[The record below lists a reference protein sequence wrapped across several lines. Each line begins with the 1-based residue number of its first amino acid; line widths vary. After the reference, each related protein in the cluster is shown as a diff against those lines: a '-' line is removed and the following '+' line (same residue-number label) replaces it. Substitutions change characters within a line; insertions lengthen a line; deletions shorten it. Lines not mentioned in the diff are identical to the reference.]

1 MGIIYDGLI
10 EGGTELKNKLMMT
23 IVMIMTWALAI
34 FVLWKNP
41 EVMPHAV
48 QRFFSSDTD
57 MLVVSSAEE
66 SNILAQTTMV
76 SAVEEA
82 TIYMTHL
89 HDYFPM
95 GTLSKDEMVHIEDET
110 ADWYIIKW
118 GNGDGFIKKDEMIE
132 SIPQELQPPTELEN
146 SQTVI
151 YTTENTKI
159 YTSDSTTS
167 TPIGHINAGF
177 RYPVIQ
183 EYNHDWWKINIGNRT
198 GYISKATTAI
208 DQGIPVLMYHHIL
221 TPEEKIN
228 SPFSNSST
236 TMTTVEFEEQMK
248 YLHDEHFTTIKTED
262 LYDYLNGEKN
272 LPAKSVLLTMDDG
285 NISSRIYGYPILQK
299 YKVHIDQFIITS
311 RTPREPLPFDHQ
323 TLTFLS
329 QQEMDEM
336 TDHYGY
342 HSHTHAMHSLT
353 EDQTGYLL
361 TKTDEE
367 IVDDLIHSRHSL
379 EDTSFLAYPFG
390 QYDEHVIELAK
401 ESGIT
406 LAFTT
411 TGGYTTLESDFMRI
425 PRFGIEPN
433 VTLPEFIEKVQLPIP
448 LTEVAPVIPSIQ

>member
-1 MGIIYDGLI
+1 
-10 EGGTELKNKLMMT
+10 MMT

-41 EVMPHAV
+41 EVMPHTV
-48 QRFFSSDTD
+48 QTFFSSDTD
-57 MLVVSSAEE
+57 VLVVSSAEE
-66 SNILAQTTMV
+66 SNIFAQTTMV

-95 GTLSKDEMVHIEDET
+95 GTLSKGEMVHIEDET
-110 ADWYIIKW
+110 EDWYIIKW
-118 GNGDGFIKKDEMIE
+118 GNGDGFIKKEEMIE
-132 SIPQELQPPTELEN
+132 SSPQELQEPTELEN

-151 YTTENTKI
+151 YTTESTKI
-159 YTSDSTTS
+159 YTNDSTTS
-167 TPIGHINAGF
+167 TPIGHIHAGF

-221 TPEEKIN
+221 TPEEKIH
-228 SPFSNSST
+228 SPFANSST
-236 TMTTVEFEEQMK
+236 TMTTIEFEEQMK
-248 YLHDEHFTTIKTED
+248 YLHDEHFTTIKTKD

-272 LPAKSVLLTMDDG
+272 LPANSVLLTMDDG

-299 YKVHIDQFIITS
+299 YNVHIDQFIITS
-311 RTPREPLPFDHQ
+311 RTPHEPLPFDYQ

-353 EDQTGYLL
+353 ENQTGYLL
-361 TKTDEE
+361 TKTDDE
-367 IVDDLIHSRHSL
+367 IVEDLIHSRNAL
-379 EDTSFLAYPFG
+379 DDTSFLAYPFG
-390 QYDEHVIELAK
+390 QYDDHVIELAK
-401 ESGIT
+401 KSGFT

-433 VTLPEFIEKVQLPIP
+433 ITLPEFIEKVQLPIP
-448 LTEVAPVIPSIQ
+448 LKEEAPVIPSIQ